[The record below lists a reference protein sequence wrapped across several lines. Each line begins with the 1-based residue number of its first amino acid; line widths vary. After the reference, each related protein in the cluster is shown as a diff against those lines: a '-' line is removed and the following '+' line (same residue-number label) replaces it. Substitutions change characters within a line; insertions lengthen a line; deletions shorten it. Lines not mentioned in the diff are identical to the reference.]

1 METEE
6 SPRSRHKLLVGCAIA
21 AGVVLVLVVAGGI
34 GAYLS
39 VRHITGP
46 LMYLSGSN
54 RLESGIVNTSEYQP
68 PASGVLTAGQ
78 LERFLAVEREVES
91 RLEERFAEL
100 RTKSAELIGLSQAG
114 KVRLPA
120 RATLESLGPVGRAL
134 LEGKQAQVDALNR
147 VGLSKDEFEWIRE
160 QAYHAAGVEAW
171 QLDYSDVIGGVAGA
185 EFAVRRLPHG
195 VAIPAENRTLVA
207 PRADDLKRWVTLA
220 FFGL

>member
-6 SPRSRHKLLVGCAIA
+6 RPRSRQKLLIGCAIV
-21 AGVVLVLVVAGGI
+21 AGVLLVLVVAGGM

-46 LMYLSGSN
+46 LVYLSGGN

-68 PASGVLTAGQ
+68 PASGELTAGQ
-78 LERFLAVEREVES
+78 LERFVAVEREVES

-100 RTKSAELIGLSQAG
+100 RTKSEEFIGLSRAG
-114 KVRLPA
+114 TVHLPT
-120 RATLESLGPVGRAL
+120 RETLESLGPVGRAFL
-134 LEGKQAQVDALNR
+134 DGKQAQVDALNR
-147 VGLSKDEFEWIRE
+147 AGMSKDEFEWIRE

-171 QLDYSDVIGGVAGA
+171 QLDYSDVIGGVPGA

-195 VAIPAENRTLVA
+195 VAISAANRALVT
-207 PRADDLKRWVTLA
+207 PRADDLKRWATLA